1 MKALVLAAGEGTRLR
16 PLTSNV
22 PKPLLL
28 VAGKPFLSHIFEALK
43 AGGVKEVALLVG
55 WKANRIKEFYGDGSE
70 LGLSITYLEQKERLG
85 TANAVGHA
93 QEVMD
98 TPFFC
103 INGDVVISELDVKA
117 MRSMFES
124 KGRMVMGAVTV
135 PNPSAFGV
143 IEEKEG
149 RLIRILEKP
158 KQAPSDLINAGM
170 FVFTPDIFQ
179 EIRRT
184 GKSPRGEYEITDTLT
199 SLARAEAVMVHR
211 IATEWIDVGRPWD
224 LLKANEIFM
233 SRLVG
238 KVEGEVEPGAT
249 LKGNVVVEKGALVRS
264 GSYILGP
271 AFISKG
277 CEVGPNCYIRGGT
290 CLGPNVKVGASVEVK
305 NSIIMAGS
313 HVPHHNYVGDSIIGE
328 RCNLGAGTKVAN
340 LRFDDKNVRVSSGGR
355 VIDSG
360 RRKLGVIMGDN
371 VKTGINSMIDAG
383 TIIWE
388 DSFIGPGAMAKGT
401 IGPGSKVY

>member
-28 VAGKPFLSHIFEALK
+28 VAGKPFLSHIFGALK

-55 WKANRIKEFYGDGSE
+55 WKANRIKEFYGDGSD
-70 LGLSITYLEQKERLG
+70 LGLSITYLEQRERMG
-85 TANAVGHA
+85 TADAVGHA
-93 QEVMD
+93 DGFMD
-98 TPFFC
+98 EPFFC
-103 INGDVVISELDVKA
+103 VNGDVVISELDVKE
-117 MRSMFES
+117 MYSIFEA
-124 KGRMVMGAVTV
+124 KHKTVMGAVTV
-135 PNPSAFGV
+135 PNPSSFGV

-149 RLIRILEKP
+149 KLIRILEKP
-158 KQAPSDLINAGM
+158 KLPPSDLINAGM

-184 GKSPRGEYEITDTLT
+184 GRSPRGEYEITDTLT
-199 SLARAEAVMVHR
+199 SLARSDGVMVHR
-211 IATEWIDVGRPWD
+211 IATDWIDVGRPWD

-238 KVEGEVEPGAT
+238 RVEGEVEPGAT
-249 LKGNVVVEKGALVRS
+249 LKGNVVVEKSALIRS

-271 AFISKG
+271 AYISKG

-340 LRFDDKNVRVSSGGR
+340 LRFDDRNVKVATGGK

-360 RRKLGVIMGDN
+360 RRKLGVIMGDD
-371 VKTGINSMIDAG
+371 VKTGINSNIDAG

-388 DSFIGPGAMAKGT
+388 NSFIGPGAIAKGN
-401 IGPGSKVY
+401 IGPGSRVY

>member
-43 AGGVKEVALLVG
+43 VGGVKDVALLVG
-55 WKANRIKEFYGDGSE
+55 WKANRVKEFYGDGSSV
-70 LGLSITYLEQKERLG
+70 GLRITYLEQKQRLG

-93 QEVMD
+93 EGVMD
-98 TPFFC
+98 EPFFC
-103 INGDVVISELDVKA
+103 VNGDVVISEHDVKA
-117 MRSMFES
+117 MRNMYES
-124 KGRMVMGAVTV
+124 LGHMVMAGVTV
-135 PNPSAFGV
+135 TNPSAYGV
-143 IEEKEG
+143 IEEREG
-149 RLIRILEKP
+149 MLERIIEKP
-158 KQAPSDLINAGM
+158 KQPPSDLINAGM
-170 FVFTPDIFQ
+170 YVFTPEIFE

-184 GKSPRGEYEITDTLT
+184 PKSPRGEYEVTDTVT
-199 SLARAEAVMVHR
+199 SVAHTKGVIIHR
-211 IATEWIDVGRPWD
+211 ITTDWIDVGRPWD
-224 LLKANEIFM
+224 LLKANEIYL
-233 SRLVG
+233 SRMHGRVD
-238 KVEGEVEPGAT
+238 GEVEPGAT
-249 LKGNVVVEKGALVRS
+249 LAGDVVVEKGALVRA

-271 AFISKG
+271 TYVSRG
-277 CEVGPNCYIRGGT
+277 CEVGPNCFIRAGT
-290 CLGPNVKVGASVEVK
+290 CLGPNSKVGASVEIK

-340 LRFDDKNVRVSSGGR
+340 LRFDDRNVKVSFGGT

-371 VKTGINSMIDAG
+371 VKTGINAMIDAG
-383 TIIWE
+383 TVIWE
-388 DSFIGPGAMAKGT
+388 DSLIGPGALAKGN
-401 IGPGSKVY
+401 IGPGSRVF